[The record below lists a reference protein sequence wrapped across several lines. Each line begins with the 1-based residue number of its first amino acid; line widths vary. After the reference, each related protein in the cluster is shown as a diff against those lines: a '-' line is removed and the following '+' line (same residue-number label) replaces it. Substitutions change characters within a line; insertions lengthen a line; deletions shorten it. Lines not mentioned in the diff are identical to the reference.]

1 MNKKDFIP
9 FEATPV
15 GDHIKDELDARGI
28 KQKDFAKQIGIQ
40 ASQFSE
46 IIKGKRGIDTELAT
60 LIGKALGINPLFW
73 LNIQSN
79 YELNVLKTKNI
90 RN

>member
-1 MNKKDFIP
+1 MEKKHFVP

-15 GDHIKDELDARGI
+15 GEHIKDELDARGI

-40 ASQFSE
+40 ASQLSE
-46 IIKGKRGIDTELAT
+46 IIKGKRGINTELAT

-73 LNIQSN
+73 LNLQSK
-79 YELNVLKTKNI
+79 YEFNLEMIKRKNK
-90 RN
+90 